1 LSRPAHFLLA
11 LLFFCGSA
19 GAPTLLAGCNGAE
32 TIRAE
37 RDRVA
42 RKVEALR
49 AAERVDLDVRRKLLV
64 ELEKDETKDPLGIAA
79 RDTCASAYR
88 ALIESLTQSEEVEA
102 AMKTGERIDPI
113 DMKRKLDA
121 ATKLIGRSKED
132 MPKCDKAASDLR
144 TLKP

>member
-1 LSRPAHFLLA
+1 MSRPAPLLLLA
-11 LLFFCGSA
+11 SLLL
-19 GAPTLLAGCNGAE
+19 APSLLAGCNGAE
-32 TIRAE
+32 KVRAE
-37 RDRVA
+37 RDRVS

-49 AAERVDLDVRRKLLV
+49 SAEDVDLDVRRKLLA
-64 ELEKDETKDPLGIAA
+64 ELEKDATKDPLGMAA

-102 AMKTGERIDPI
+102 AMKTGQRIDPF

-121 ATKLIGRSKED
+121 ADKLIGRSEED

-144 TLKP
+144 TVKP